1 VYKVSYDIY
10 YYLFLIST
18 DSYSQSTHWP
28 GIPLS
33 DKSGIVLLNQT
44 TFIGVMS
51 TAAVS
56 YGLAQ
61 FVLKNIKSLHFYKAR
76 VGVVAPAKAQSLW
89 KTRGLKKKTRTMVWF
104 RLRNQ

>member
-18 DSYSQSTHWP
+18 DSYSQSTYWP
-28 GIPLS
+28 GIPLLDES
-33 DKSGIVLLNQT
+33 DVVFLNQT
-44 TFIGVMS
+44 TFKGIMS

-61 FVLKNIKSLHFYKAR
+61 FVLKE
-76 VGVVAPAKAQSLW
+76 Q
-89 KTRGLKKKTRTMVWF
+89 
-104 RLRNQ
+104 